1 MSTNKHPLTRYQALD
16 RCFSNRFR
24 NYAIWDLLQA
34 CNDALYEATADN
46 RYKIDARR
54 YHDNHAGIKKRQIY
68 LDIEYMKS
76 DAGWSVEIEKFRNA
90 NNEQCY
96 RYADPDFSINK
107 SPLTAEEFDHLKQ
120 TILLL
125 NRFHGMPQFEWM
137 ADVLT
142 RLENNFSLRGTDRP
156 VMGFDQNVDL
166 VGLGH
171 LKDLFGF
178 ITQRQPLQV
187 NYQPIGRTR
196 RLWTI
201 HPYYL
206 KEYNNRWFLLG
217 WCDEESRIHNLALD
231 RIESFQSAFIPYREN
246 TTIDFEEYFD
256 DVIGVTI
263 PRSAPI
269 EKVVLKFSPSRY
281 PYVMTKPLH
290 LTQRNLNSADR
301 IIEISVKINPELIT
315 QILSFGNDVEVL
327 EPLQLRNQ
335 IKERILKAFELYNTQ
350 E

>member
-1 MSTNKHPLTRYQALD
+1 MTRYRALD

-24 NYAIWDLLQA
+24 NYAIWDLVQA
-34 CNDALYEATADN
+34 CNDALYESTGDT
-46 RYKIDARR
+46 RYKVDVRR
-54 YHDNHAGIKKRQIY
+54 DHDNHAGVKKRQIY
-68 LDIEYMKS
+68 LDIEHMKS
-76 DAGWSVEIEKFRNA
+76 DAGWSVEIENFRNA

-107 SPLTAEEFDHLKQ
+107 SPLTSEEFDHLKQ
-120 TILLL
+120 TILML

-142 RLENNFSLRGTDRP
+142 RLEDQFGLRGSDRP

-178 ITQRQPLQV
+178 ITQRQPLLV
-187 NYQPIGRTR
+187 NYQPIGHIR

-206 KEYNNRWFLLG
+206 KEYNNRWFLFG
-217 WCDEESRIHNLALD
+217 WCEEENRLYNLALD
-231 RIESFQSAFIPYREN
+231 RIDSFQTAICPFREN
-246 TTIDFEEYFD
+246 VEINFEEFFD
-256 DVIGVTI
+256 DVVGVTI
-263 PRSAPI
+263 PRDATI
-269 EKVVLKFSPSRY
+269 EKVRLRFSPSRY
-281 PYVMTKPLH
+281 PYVATKPLH
-290 LTQRNLNSADR
+290 LTQRNTNPEAG
-301 IIEISVKINPELIT
+301 IIEISVKVNPELIT

-327 EPLQLRNQ
+327 EPQKLRTQ
-335 IKERILKAFELYNTQ
+335 IKERILKASELYNTQ